1 MLRPKP
7 TADLANL
14 MVDASRLW
22 ADVGMVVAL
31 RSWRM
36 MHGGP
41 AAAREFERMVSEK
54 MEAGFELTGALA
66 MGRLASP
73 EAAAREILG
82 VFGKHVRSNR
92 RRLG

>member
-22 ADVGMVVAL
+22 ADVGMVVVL

-54 MEAGFELTGALA
+54 MMAGFELTGALA
-66 MGRLASP
+66 TGRLASP

>member
-1 MLRPKP
+1 MPRPKP

-41 AAAREFERMVSEK
+41 AAACEFERMVSEK
-54 MEAGFELTGALA
+54 MDAGFELAALA
-66 MGRLASP
+66 TGRLASP
-73 EAAAREILG
+73 EAATREVLRI
-82 VFGKHVRSNR
+82 FGKRVRGNC
-92 RRLG
+92 RRLS

>member
-1 MLRPKP
+1 MSHSKP
-7 TADLANL
+7 SADWTSL

-22 ADVGMVVAL
+22 VEAGMVIAL

-41 AAAREFERMVSEK
+41 GAAREFERMVSEK
-54 MEAGFELTGALA
+54 VLAGFELAGAIA
-66 MGRLASP
+66 AGRLTSP
-73 EAAAREILG
+73 ENATRETLG
-82 VFGKHVRSNR
+82 VFGKSVRSNR

>member
-1 MLRPKP
+1 
-7 TADLANL
+7 
-14 MVDASRLW
+14 
-22 ADVGMVVAL
+22 MVVAL

-41 AAAREFERMVSEK
+41 ATAREFGRMVSEK
-54 MEAGFELTGALA
+54 MEAGFELAGALA
-66 MGRLASP
+66 TGRLASP
-73 EAAAREILG
+73 EAATREILG

>member
-1 MLRPKP
+1 MPRRKP
-7 TADLANL
+7 TDDWTNL

-22 ADVGMVVAL
+22 ADAGMVVAL

-36 MHGGP
+36 MHGG
-41 AAAREFERMVSEK
+41 AAASREFERMLSEK

-66 MGRLASP
+66 TGRLASP
-73 EAAAREILG
+73 EAATREILG

>member
-1 MLRPKP
+1 MLRPEP

-36 MHGGP
+36 LHGGP

-54 MEAGFELTGALA
+54 MEAGFELAGALA
-66 MGRLASP
+66 TGRLASP
-73 EAAAREILG
+73 EAATREILG

>member
-54 MEAGFELTGALA
+54 MEAGFELAGALA
-66 MGRLASP
+66 TGRLASP
-73 EAAAREILG
+73 EAATREVLG
-82 VFGKHVRSNR
+82 IFGKRVRGNY
-92 RRLG
+92 RRLS

>member
-1 MLRPKP
+1 MLRPEP

-36 MHGGP
+36 LHGGP

-66 MGRLASP
+66 TGRLASP
-73 EAAAREILG
+73 EAATREILG

>member
-66 MGRLASP
+66 TGRLASP
-73 EAAAREILG
+73 EAATREILG

>member
-1 MLRPKP
+1 MLRPTP

-54 MEAGFELTGALA
+54 MEAGLELAGALA
-66 MGRLASP
+66 TGRLASP
-73 EAAAREILG
+73 EAATREILG

>member
-7 TADLANL
+7 PADLANL

-22 ADVGMVVAL
+22 ADVGMVVAM

-41 AAAREFERMVSEK
+41 AATREFERMVSEK
-54 MEAGFELTGALA
+54 MEAGFELAAALA
-66 MGRLASP
+66 TGRLASP
-73 EAAAREILG
+73 EAATREVLGILG
-82 VFGKHVRSNR
+82 KRVRGNH
-92 RRLG
+92 RRLS